1 MYYKKIDN
9 FKGDKM
15 TKEEFL
21 ELDIDKKIE
30 YINEKLS
37 EGKTVTRIRED
48 LGIGEKY
55 LQKIIRENGYKYFQ
69 KEKRYYKENINV
81 IQKNIVHEKENFD
94 SDYKDTTIVLQNYK
108 DDLLEIVQAKK
119 DIFEVINAFKENL
132 YYKDTTNVIEVVASN
147 EIQIK
152 EFKGEAKVTSFRVYG
167 ETLTKWKEFCSKH
180 KKYNNQDLVSMA
192 LEEYMEKYK

>member
-1 MYYKKIDN
+1 MIKK
-9 FKGDKM
+9 
-15 TKEEFL
+15 EFL

-30 YINEKLS
+30 YLNKKLS
-37 EGKTVTRIRED
+37 EGQTVIRIRED
-48 LGIGEKY
+48 LGIGEKS

-69 KEKRYYKENINV
+69 KEKRYYKDNTNV
-81 IQKNIVHEKENFD
+81 LQKNIIQGKEVFD
-94 SDYKDTTIVLQNYK
+94 SECKDSTIVLQNYK
-108 DDLLEIVQAKK
+108 EDLLEIVQAKK

-152 EFKGEAKVTSFRVYG
+152 DFSSEAKVTSFRVYG

-192 LEEYMEKYK
+192 LEEYMKKYE

>member
-1 MYYKKIDN
+1 MYYKKIDC

-15 TKEEFL
+15 IKKEFL

-30 YINEKLS
+30 YLNKKLS
-37 EGKTVTRIRED
+37 EGQTVIRIRED
-48 LGIGEKY
+48 LGIGEKS

-69 KEKRYYKENINV
+69 KEKRYYKDNTNV
-81 IQKNIVHEKENFD
+81 LQKNIIQGKEIFD
-94 SDYKDTTIVLQNYK
+94 SESKDPTIVLQNYK
-108 DDLLEIVQAKK
+108 DDLLEIIQAKK
-119 DIFEVINAFKENL
+119 EIFEVINAFKENL

-152 EFKGEAKVTSFRVYG
+152 DFNSEAKVTSFRVYG

-192 LEEYMEKYK
+192 LEEYMKKYD

>member
-1 MYYKKIDN
+1 
-9 FKGDKM
+9 M

-30 YINEKLS
+30 YLNKKLS
-37 EGKTVTRIRED
+37 EGQTVIRIRED
-48 LGIGEKY
+48 LGIGEKS

-69 KEKRYYKENINV
+69 KEKRYYKENTNV
-81 IQKNIVHEKENFD
+81 LQKNIVNENYNLD
-94 SDYKDTTIVLQNYK
+94 SKDPTIVLQNYK

-132 YYKDTTNVIEVVASN
+132 YYKDNTNVIEVVASN

-152 EFKGEAKVTSFRVYG
+152 DFNSDAKVTSFRVYG

-192 LEEYMEKYK
+192 LEEYMKKYE

>member
-1 MYYKKIDN
+1 MYYKKIDYV
-9 FKGDKM
+9 KGDKM

-30 YINEKLS
+30 YLNKKLG
-37 EGKTVTRIRED
+37 EGKTVIRIRED
-48 LGIGEKY
+48 LGIGEKS

-69 KEKRYYKENINV
+69 KEKRYYKENTNV
-81 IQKNIVHEKENFD
+81 LQKNIVKEDFN
-94 SDYKDTTIVLQNYK
+94 SEYKDTTIVLQNYK
-108 DDLLEIVQAKK
+108 EDLLEIVQAKN

-152 EFKGEAKVTSFRVYG
+152 DFNGEAKVTSFRVYG

-192 LEEYMEKYK
+192 LEEYMKKYD

>member
-1 MYYKKIDN
+1 
-9 FKGDKM
+9 M

-30 YINEKLS
+30 YLNKKLG
-37 EGKTVTRIRED
+37 EGKTVIRIRED
-48 LGIGEKY
+48 LGIGEKS

-69 KEKRYYKENINV
+69 KEKRYYKENTNV
-81 IQKNIVHEKENFD
+81 LQKNIVKEDFN
-94 SDYKDTTIVLQNYK
+94 SEYKDTTIVLQNYK
-108 DDLLEIVQAKK
+108 EDLLEIVQAKN

-152 EFKGEAKVTSFRVYG
+152 DFNGEAKVTSFRVYG

-192 LEEYMEKYK
+192 LEEYMKKYD

>member
-1 MYYKKIDN
+1 
-9 FKGDKM
+9 M

-30 YINEKLS
+30 YLNEKLS
-37 EGKTVTRIRED
+37 EGKTVICIRED
-48 LGIGEKY
+48 LGIGEKS

-69 KEKRYYKENINV
+69 KEKRYYKENTNV
-81 IQKNIVHEKENFD
+81 LQKNIVNENYNLD
-94 SDYKDTTIVLQNYK
+94 SKDPTIVLQNYK

-152 EFKGEAKVTSFRVYG
+152 DFNSDAKVTSFRVYG

-192 LEEYMEKYK
+192 LEEYMKKYEY

>member
-1 MYYKKIDN
+1 MIKK
-9 FKGDKM
+9 
-15 TKEEFL
+15 EFL

-30 YINEKLS
+30 YLNEKLS
-37 EGKTVTRIRED
+37 EGQTVIRIRED

-69 KEKRYYKENINV
+69 KEKRYYKENTNV
-81 IQKNIVHEKENFD
+81 LQKNIVNENYNLD
-94 SDYKDTTIVLQNYK
+94 SKDPTIVLQNYK

-152 EFKGEAKVTSFRVYG
+152 DFNSDAKVTSFRVYG

-192 LEEYMEKYK
+192 LEEYMKKYE

>member
-1 MYYKKIDN
+1 
-9 FKGDKM
+9 M

-30 YINEKLS
+30 YLNEKLS
-37 EGKTVTRIRED
+37 EGQTVIRIRED
-48 LGIGEKY
+48 LGIGEKS

-69 KEKRYYKENINV
+69 KEKRYYKENTNV
-81 IQKNIVHEKENFD
+81 LQKNIVNENYNLD
-94 SDYKDTTIVLQNYK
+94 SKDPTIVLQNYK

-119 DIFEVINAFKENL
+119 EIFEVINAFKENL

-152 EFKGEAKVTSFRVYG
+152 DFNSDAKVTSFRVYG

-192 LEEYMEKYK
+192 LEEYMKKYE

>member
-1 MYYKKIDN
+1 
-9 FKGDKM
+9 M

-30 YINEKLS
+30 YLNEKLS
-37 EGKTVTRIRED
+37 EGQTVIRIRED
-48 LGIGEKY
+48 LGIGEKS

-69 KEKRYYKENINV
+69 KEKRYYKENTNV
-81 IQKNIVHEKENFD
+81 LQKNIVNENYNLD
-94 SDYKDTTIVLQNYK
+94 SKDPTIVLQNYK

-132 YYKDTTNVIEVVASN
+132 YCKDTTSVIEVVASN

-152 EFKGEAKVTSFRVYG
+152 DFNSEAKVTSFRVYG

-192 LEEYMEKYK
+192 LEEYMKKYE

>member
-1 MYYKKIDN
+1 
-9 FKGDKM
+9 M

-30 YINEKLS
+30 YLNEKLS
-37 EGKTVTRIRED
+37 EGQTVIRIRED
-48 LGIGEKY
+48 LGIGEKS

-69 KEKRYYKENINV
+69 KEKRYYKENTN
-81 IQKNIVHEKENFD
+81 
-94 SDYKDTTIVLQNYK
+94 VLQNYK

-152 EFKGEAKVTSFRVYG
+152 DFNSEAKVTSFRVYG

-192 LEEYMEKYK
+192 LEEYMKKYE

>member
-1 MYYKKIDN
+1 MYYKKIDY
-9 FKGDKM
+9 FKGAKM

-30 YINEKLS
+30 FLNEKLS
-37 EGKTVTRIRED
+37 EGQTVIRIRED
-48 LGIGEKY
+48 LGIGEKS

-69 KEKRYYKENINV
+69 KEKRYYKENTNV
-81 IQKNIVHEKENFD
+81 LQKNIVNENYNLD
-94 SDYKDTTIVLQNYK
+94 SKDPTIVLQNYK
-108 DDLLEIVQAKK
+108 EDLLEIVQAKK

-152 EFKGEAKVTSFRVYG
+152 DFNSDAKVTSFRVYG

-192 LEEYMEKYK
+192 LEEYMKKYE

>member
-1 MYYKKIDN
+1 
-9 FKGDKM
+9 M

-30 YINEKLS
+30 YLNKKLS
-37 EGKTVTRIRED
+37 KGQTVIRIRED
-48 LGIGEKY
+48 LGIGEKS

-69 KEKRYYKENINV
+69 KEKRYYKYNTNV
-81 IQKNIVHEKENFD
+81 LQKNIIQGKEIFD
-94 SDYKDTTIVLQNYK
+94 SECKDSTIVLQNYK
-108 DDLLEIVQAKK
+108 EDLLEIIQAKK

-152 EFKGEAKVTSFRVYG
+152 DFNIEAQVTSFRVYG

-180 KKYNNQDLVSMA
+180 KKYNNQDIVSMA
-192 LEEYMEKYK
+192 LEEYMKKYD

>member
-1 MYYKKIDN
+1 MYYKKIDY

-30 YINEKLS
+30 YLNKKLS
-37 EGKTVTRIRED
+37 EGQTVIRIRED
-48 LGIGEKY
+48 LGIGEKS

-69 KEKRYYKENINV
+69 KEKRYYKDNTNV
-81 IQKNIVHEKENFD
+81 LQKNIIQGKEIFD
-94 SDYKDTTIVLQNYK
+94 SESKDPTIVLQNYK
-108 DDLLEIVQAKK
+108 DDLLEIIQAKK
-119 DIFEVINAFKENL
+119 DIFEVIKAFKENL

-152 EFKGEAKVTSFRVYG
+152 DFNSEAKVTSFRVYG
-167 ETLTKWKEFCSKH
+167 ETLIKWKEFCSKH
-180 KKYNNQDLVSMA
+180 KKYNNQDIVSMA
-192 LEEYMEKYK
+192 LEEYMKKYD

>member
-1 MYYKKIDN
+1 
-9 FKGDKM
+9 M

-30 YINEKLS
+30 YLNKKLS
-37 EGKTVTRIRED
+37 EGQTVIRIRED
-48 LGIGEKY
+48 LGIGEKS

-69 KEKRYYKENINV
+69 KEKRYYKENTNV
-81 IQKNIVHEKENFD
+81 LQKNIVNENYNLD
-94 SDYKDTTIVLQNYK
+94 SKDPTIVLQNYK

-152 EFKGEAKVTSFRVYG
+152 DFNSDAKVTSFRVYG

-192 LEEYMEKYK
+192 LEEYMKKYD

>member
-1 MYYKKIDN
+1 
-9 FKGDKM
+9 M

-21 ELDIDKKIE
+21 KLDIDKKIE
-30 YINEKLS
+30 YLNKKLS
-37 EGKTVTRIRED
+37 EGQTVIRIRED
-48 LGIGEKY
+48 LGIGEKS

-69 KEKRYYKENINV
+69 KEKRYYKENTNV
-81 IQKNIVHEKENFD
+81 LQKNIVNENYNLD
-94 SDYKDTTIVLQNYK
+94 SKDPTIVLQNYK

-152 EFKGEAKVTSFRVYG
+152 DFNSDAKVTSFRVYG

-192 LEEYMEKYK
+192 LEEYMKKYE

>member
-1 MYYKKIDN
+1 MYYKKIDC

-15 TKEEFL
+15 IKKEFL

-30 YINEKLS
+30 YLNKKLS
-37 EGKTVTRIRED
+37 EGQTVIRIRED
-48 LGIGEKY
+48 LGIGEKS

-69 KEKRYYKENINV
+69 KEKRYYKDNTNV
-81 IQKNIVHEKENFD
+81 LQKNIIQGKEIFD
-94 SDYKDTTIVLQNYK
+94 SESKDPTIVLQNYK
-108 DDLLEIVQAKK
+108 DDLLEIIQAKK
-119 DIFEVINAFKENL
+119 EIFEVINAFKENL

-152 EFKGEAKVTSFRVYG
+152 DFNSEAKVTSFRVYG

-180 KKYNNQDLVSMA
+180 KQYNNQDLVSMA
-192 LEEYMEKYK
+192 LEEYMKKYD

>member
-1 MYYKKIDN
+1 
-9 FKGDKM
+9 M

-30 YINEKLS
+30 YLNKKLS
-37 EGKTVTRIRED
+37 EGQTVIRIRED
-48 LGIGEKY
+48 LGIGEKS

-69 KEKRYYKENINV
+69 KEKRYYKENTNV
-81 IQKNIVHEKENFD
+81 LQKNIVNENYNLD
-94 SDYKDTTIVLQNYK
+94 SKDPTIVLQNYK

-152 EFKGEAKVTSFRVYG
+152 DFNSDAKVTSFRVYG

-192 LEEYMEKYK
+192 LEEYMKKYE

>member
-1 MYYKKIDN
+1 MYYKKIDY
-9 FKGDKM
+9 FKGAKM

-30 YINEKLS
+30 YLNEKLS
-37 EGKTVTRIRED
+37 EGQTVIRIRED
-48 LGIGEKY
+48 LGIGEKS

-69 KEKRYYKENINV
+69 KEKRYYKENTNV
-81 IQKNIVHEKENFD
+81 LQKNIVNENYNLD
-94 SDYKDTTIVLQNYK
+94 SKDPTIVLQNYK

-152 EFKGEAKVTSFRVYG
+152 DFNSDAKVTSFRVYG

-192 LEEYMEKYK
+192 LEEYMKKYE

>member
-1 MYYKKIDN
+1 MYYKKIN
-9 FKGDKM
+9 YFKGDKM

-30 YINEKLS
+30 YLNEKLS
-37 EGKTVTRIRED
+37 EGQTVIRIRED
-48 LGIGEKY
+48 LGIGEKS

-69 KEKRYYKENINV
+69 KEKRYYKENTNV
-81 IQKNIVHEKENFD
+81 LQKNIVNENYNLD
-94 SDYKDTTIVLQNYK
+94 SKDPTIVLQNYK
-108 DDLLEIVQAKK
+108 EDLLEIVQAKK
-119 DIFEVINAFKENL
+119 EIFEVINAFKENL
-132 YYKDTTNVIEVVASN
+132 YCKDTTSVIEVVASN

-152 EFKGEAKVTSFRVYG
+152 DFNSEAKVTSFRVYG

-192 LEEYMEKYK
+192 LEEYMKKYE

>member
-1 MYYKKIDN
+1 MYYKKIDC

-15 TKEEFL
+15 IKKEFL

-30 YINEKLS
+30 YLNKKLS
-37 EGKTVTRIRED
+37 EGQTVIRIRED
-48 LGIGEKY
+48 LGIGEKS

-69 KEKRYYKENINV
+69 KEKRYYKDNTNV
-81 IQKNIVHEKENFD
+81 LQKNIIQGKEIFD
-94 SDYKDTTIVLQNYK
+94 SESKDPTIVLQNYK
-108 DDLLEIVQAKK
+108 DDLLEIIQAKK
-119 DIFEVINAFKENL
+119 EIFEVINAFKENL

-152 EFKGEAKVTSFRVYG
+152 DFNSEAKVTSFRVYG

-192 LEEYMEKYK
+192 LEDYMKKYD

>member
-1 MYYKKIDN
+1 
-9 FKGDKM
+9 M
-15 TKEEFL
+15 TKEEIL
-21 ELDIDKKIE
+21 ELDMDKKIE
-30 YINEKLS
+30 YLNKKLS
-37 EGKTVTRIRED
+37 EGQTVIRIRED
-48 LGIGEKY
+48 LGIGEKS

-69 KEKRYYKENINV
+69 KEKRYYKENTNV
-81 IQKNIVHEKENFD
+81 LQKNIVNENYNLD
-94 SDYKDTTIVLQNYK
+94 SKDPTIVLQNYK

-152 EFKGEAKVTSFRVYG
+152 DFNSDAKVTSFRVYG

-192 LEEYMEKYK
+192 LEEYMKKYE

>member
-1 MYYKKIDN
+1 MYYKKIDYV
-9 FKGDKM
+9 KGDKM

-30 YINEKLS
+30 YLNKKLG
-37 EGKTVTRIRED
+37 EGKTVIRIRED

-69 KEKRYYKENINV
+69 KEKRYYKENTNV
-81 IQKNIVHEKENFD
+81 LQKNIVKEDFN
-94 SDYKDTTIVLQNYK
+94 SEYKDTTIVLQNYK
-108 DDLLEIVQAKK
+108 EDLLEIVQAKN

-152 EFKGEAKVTSFRVYG
+152 DFNGEAKVTSFRVYG
-167 ETLTKWKEFCSKH
+167 ETLAKWKEFCSKH
-180 KKYNNQDLVSMA
+180 KKYSNQDLVSMA
-192 LEEYMEKYK
+192 LEEYMNKYN